1 MYTFEENRTDAFAQ
15 KNPLRNLPVLEVEDR
30 TCLSE
35 SMAVCRY
42 LEALYPHPFL
52 CVLEIGQVEMWN
64 RRAEL
69 SLYLPIEYAGGFLGS
84 DVAERARKKVSR
96 MLTLFDHE
104 LSGRAFI
111 AGDALSVADIT
122 MMVALDSGAIARVAN
137 ARDVPADAIVS
148 HTAGSE
154 GHNFVAAN
162 GGPMTN
168 HGETTVQLETEDGD
182 EVLGTFN
189 IIDVTRPLHAATQM
203 ADQGNDILMNKGAA
217 YVVPEG
223 VVDRILREWKP
234 KVRVKYPR
242 RGGLYVARFRAR
254 AGQKPVPAKANG
266 KAPVTAKQVADRSTS
281 GFPRRGG
288 R

>member
-1 MYTFEENRTDAFAQ
+1 MFALEKGIHLPVEHLRLHEENRTDAFAQ

-122 MMVALDSGAIARVAN
+122 MMVALDFGI
-137 ARDVPADAIVS
+137 
-148 HTAGSE
+148 
-154 GHNFVAAN
+154 
-162 GGPMTN
+162 
-168 HGETTVQLETEDGD
+168 QY
-182 EVLGTFN
+182 
-189 IIDVTRPLHAATQM
+189 
-203 ADQGNDILMNKGAA
+203 NDIEVPDELNNFKRWYAEIQSRPSAKWNAA
-217 YVVPEG
+217 
-223 VVDRILREWKP
+223 
-234 KVRVKYPR
+234 
-242 RGGLYVARFRAR
+242 
-254 AGQKPVPAKANG
+254 
-266 KAPVTAKQVADRSTS
+266 
-281 GFPRRGG
+281 
-288 R
+288 